1 MEKEK
6 LLEILG
12 ADFDS
17 EKLEALTGFINK
29 SSQSNEDRIR
39 TDYSKK
45 NKELEERL
53 KAKEMENMSELE
65 KKAAII
71 KEKEQLLNEKHKDT
85 IFREKTMFLK
95 ENGYSLDLIEYING
109 DEVDQWEKSYN
120 SINSVID
127 KVVGSRI
134 KSESGRDEIGG
145 NKEPK
150 KIDQNKA
157 ATDAFDN
164 KF

>member
-12 ADFDS
+12 SDFDN

-53 KAKEMENMSELE
+53 KAKEMESMSELE
-65 KKAAII
+65 KREA
-71 KEKEQLLNEKHKDT
+71 LFNEERKQY
-85 IFREKTMFLK
+85 E
-95 ENGYSLDLIEYING
+95 E
-109 DEVDQWEKSYN
+109 
-120 SINSVID
+120 
-127 KVVGSRI
+127 
-134 KSESGRDEIGG
+134 GRD
-145 NKEPK
+145 K
-150 KIDQNKA
+150 
-157 ATDAFDN
+157 
-164 KF
+164 